1 MYYLCVFTFAKSL
14 IHLQKEERIHI
25 TRATGKDDLS
35 QDLIAQP
42 NLNTKKAANLSYPR
56 FLIYVQNG

>member
-1 MYYLCVFTFAKSL
+1 MHYLYVFTFAKSL
-14 IHLQKEERIHI
+14 IHLQREERIQI

-42 NLNTKKAANLSYPR
+42 NLNTKTAANLSYPR
-56 FLIYVQNG
+56 F